1 MKKNGRAT
9 LLQQQTYLKVL
20 TGPSLQIIIIYFLA
34 GLMDVN
40 VYCIVNSIL
49 GW

>member
-9 LLQQQTYLKVL
+9 LLQQTYLKVL
-20 TGPSLQIIIIYFLA
+20 TGPSLQIIIINFLA